1 MRDPAAGAADH
12 AVRGRVDLRLV
23 HMPPGTRPI
32 RTVCGVDFG
41 AVELNRVIAPFQ
53 AAVLRALGLETMTP
67 SVVAE
72 HVGKASA

>member
-1 MRDPAAGAADH
+1 
-12 AVRGRVDLRLV
+12 VRRYAILRLV

-41 AVELNRVIAPFQ
+41 TTELNRVIAPFQ
-53 AAVLRALGLETMTP
+53 AAVLRALGLESMTP

-72 HVGKASA
+72 HVGKANA

>member
-1 MRDPAAGAADH
+1 
-12 AVRGRVDLRLV
+12 
-23 HMPPGTRPI
+23 
-32 RTVCGVDFG
+32 VDFG

-67 SVVAE
+67 SVVTE